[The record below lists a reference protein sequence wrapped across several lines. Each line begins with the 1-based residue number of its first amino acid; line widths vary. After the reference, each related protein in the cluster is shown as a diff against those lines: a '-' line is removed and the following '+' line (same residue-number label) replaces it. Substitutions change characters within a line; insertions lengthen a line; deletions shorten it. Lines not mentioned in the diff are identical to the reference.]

1 MRATNL
7 PGHPGV
13 YPIVAPHP
21 WPLACA
27 PPARCDGAMDR
38 PWTIDPH
45 RRSRLARIIEALAAA
60 GHTARLCG
68 GGVRDRL
75 LGQEPAD
82 DDLACDAPPEQMVM
96 ALERARIRTVPTG
109 IAHGTVTAIVEGEGF
124 EITTLRRE
132 LATFGRH
139 AEVAFRDVAWEED
152 AQRRDFTINA
162 LYADLD
168 GRIYDPVGGLADLDE
183 GWVRFVGEPAA
194 RIKEDFLRILRLFR
208 FHARFGRHPL
218 DEATLAAVRQW
229 APYLTHLSHERVG
242 HEWWG
247 LLATA
252 RPRAALEA
260 MAANGVLAVILPEIG
275 AMPAE
280 PQQNLYHDR
289 DCRLHSWHCL
299 VALGAMEEGR
309 YARIGPSGE
318 IDPDHTV
325 ACAPLPR
332 DPLLRHLALSHDLAK
347 PLCHKRDGTRDRFL
361 GHDRV
366 GAEMIARQLRRLCR
380 PKGEQ
385 EVARA
390 VIRHHLY
397 LLKNDDL
404 YLHRRLY
411 RRVGAARFALLLAL
425 ALADGAAMQ
434 PHVWERCARTLLPL
448 RDTFPTWDAPPPMP
462 VGGGDLLTLG
472 VAPGP
477 TMGKLLACLRAW
489 WEAEE
494 PPPDRDRCLAWVRDR
509 LANEENR

>member
-1 MRATNL
+1 MSR
-7 PGHPGV
+7 
-13 YPIVAPHP
+13 P
-21 WPLACA
+21 WKIA
-27 PPARCDGAMDR
+27 PP
-38 PWTIDPH
+38 
-45 RRSRLARIIEALAAA
+45 RRRRLARIIDALAAA

-75 LGQEPAD
+75 LGQEPTD
-82 DDLACDAPPEQMVM
+82 DDLACDAPPEAMAA

-109 IAHGTVTAIVEGEGF
+109 IAHGTVTAIVDGTGF

-139 AEVAFRDVAWEED
+139 AEVAFGDVAWEED
-152 AQRRDFTINA
+152 AKRRDFTINA

-168 GRIYDPVGGLADLDE
+168 GRIYDPVGGLADLDA
-183 GWVRFVGEPAA
+183 GRVRFVGEPAA

-218 DEATLAAVRQW
+218 DEQTLAAVRQW

-247 LLATA
+247 LLATE
-252 RPRAALEA
+252 RPRPALEQMDA
-260 MAANGVLAVILPEIG
+260 SGVLAVILPEIG

-280 PQQNLYHDR
+280 PQVNRYHDR

-299 VALGAMEEGR
+299 FALLEMEQGR
-309 YARIGPSGE
+309 YCRVRRSGE
-318 IDPDHTV
+318 PDTDHTV

-347 PLCHKRDGTRDRFL
+347 PLCYRHEGGRDRFL

-380 PKGEQ
+380 PRREQ
-385 EVARA
+385 ETARA

-397 LLKNDDL
+397 LLKNEEGH
-404 YLHRRLY
+404 LHRRLF
-411 RRVGAARFALLLAL
+411 RRVGADRFALLLPL

-434 PHVWERCARTLLPL
+434 AHVWERCRRTLLPL
-448 RDTFPTWDAPPPMP
+448 RESSPAWGEPPPLP
-462 VGGGDLLTLG
+462 VGGGDLLDLG
-472 VAPGP
+472 VAEGP
-477 TMGKLLACLRAW
+477 AVGDLLAELRRW
-489 WEAEE
+489 WEREE
-494 PPPDRDRCLAWVRDR
+494 PPPDRDRCVAWLRARIDGDAATGRRDG
-509 LANEENR
+509 